1 MGTAGQRVCRFLN
14 GTGTGTDRIFI
25 CFLLASCP
33 QQEYNQREKRA
44 FRAKTGGSVMNLIE
58 TEYLTKDYG
67 NGRGV
72 FELNFEVQEGEV
84 FGFLGPNG
92 AGKTTTIRQLMGFVR
107 PQKGSARI
115 LGKDCFRERDKIQ
128 SELGYLPGE
137 IAFWDEMSGREFI
150 RFIGNMKG
158 MKDFS
163 RAEELIRRFELNPS
177 GKISRMSKGMKQ
189 KIGIVCAFMQN
200 PKILILDEPTSGLDP
215 LMQNRFIEL
224 LLEEKKKGT
233 TIFLSSHI
241 FEEIEKTCD
250 RAAFIRDGRIIAVE
264 QMEKMKKSRRKI
276 YEISF
281 EKEIQAQEFC
291 RKFDGASCQGN
302 CVTVET
308 KELRELLFQLAQ
320 EPVTDLKI
328 RSQSLEELFLHLYG
342 GEKA

>member
-1 MGTAGQRVCRFLN
+1 
-14 GTGTGTDRIFI
+14 
-25 CFLLASCP
+25 
-33 QQEYNQREKRA
+33 
-44 FRAKTGGSVMNLIE
+44 MNLIE
-58 TEYLTKDYG
+58 TEHLTKDYG
-67 NGRGV
+67 KGRGV
-72 FELNFEVQEGEV
+72 FDVTFTVREGEV

-92 AGKTTTIRQLMGFVR
+92 AGKTTTIRHLMGFVR
-107 PQKGSARI
+107 PKAGSARI
-115 LGKDCFRERDKIQ
+115 LGKDCFLEREQIQ
-128 SELGYLPGE
+128 PKLGYLPGE
-137 IAFWDEMSGREFI
+137 IAFPDEMNGRDFI

-158 MKDFS
+158 MQDFS
-163 RAEELIRRFELNPS
+163 KAEELIRRFELDPS
-177 GKISRMSKGMKQ
+177 GKIARMSKGMKQ
-189 KIGIVCAFMQN
+189 KIGIVCAFMQS

-250 RAAFIRDGRIIAVE
+250 RAAFIRDGRIIALE

-281 EKEIQAQEFC
+281 EKESQAQAFC
-291 RKFDGASCQGN
+291 RNFPGASCTGN

-308 KELRELLFQLAQ
+308 KELRELLSKLAE